1 MTNQEE
7 VYMSKLA
14 NFHMVKPEGMCFCTR
29 MCFCARAWV
38 LRACVFSARVCVCV
52 CDSRGM
58 VGYWVANVKLGAG
71 DLQRYD
77 SYLLLRSIATNSI
90 VYMYSE
96 LQLSQGD
103 TAVTLAQVKIKEICF
118 IITIIA
124 IYM

>member
-1 MTNQEE
+1 MR
-7 VYMSKLA
+7 A
-14 NFHMVKPEGMCFCTR
+14 RGFC
-29 MCFCARAWV
+29 V
-38 LRACVFSARVCVCV
+38 RVCAVRAYVCV